1 MRVILREGAD
11 GVLDLTVGEDGVGF
25 PEGMDPRKTS
35 SLGLD
40 LVFTFAD
47 QLNAE
52 VAIGRQSGSF
62 YRFRFC
68 KVDP

>member
-1 MRVILREGAD
+1 MLE
-11 GVLDLTVGEDGVGF
+11 LTVGDDGVGF

-47 QLNAE
+47 QLSAE
-52 VAIGRQSGSF
+52 VEIGRQSGSF
-62 YRFRFC
+62 YRFRFR